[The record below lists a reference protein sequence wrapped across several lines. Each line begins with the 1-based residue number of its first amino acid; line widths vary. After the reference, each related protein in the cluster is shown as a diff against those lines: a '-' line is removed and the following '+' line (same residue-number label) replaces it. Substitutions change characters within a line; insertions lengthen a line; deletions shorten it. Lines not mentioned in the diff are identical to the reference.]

1 MNLKDIKLNEIVH
14 SRKQDYCIVPINEE
28 LGVVSYKNRKQNG
41 DSKWWVEVSY
51 SFISKKA
58 PPLQDEELQPQGNT
72 SCMMLG
78 MLLIPLT
85 KALEV

>member
-1 MNLKDIKLNEIVH
+1 MSLKDIKLNEIVH
-14 SRKQDYCIVPINEE
+14 SRKQDYFTVPIKE
-28 LGVVSYKNRKQNG
+28 LGVVSYKNIKQNG
-41 DSKWWVEVSY
+41 DSKWLVEGSY
-51 SFISKKA
+51 CFISKKA

-78 MLLIPLT
+78 MPLIPLT